1 MSNVTDSQIVARIER
16 LPLSSWHGKIGLV
29 IGTGFFFDAFDAMA
43 IAYTLPVLVGLWHL
57 GPSQIGFVI
66 SIGFA
71 GQLIGS
77 LFFGW
82 LAEKIGRVPCAVIAL
97 AIFSVMS
104 LACAFTWDLT
114 SMAVARF
121 IQGLGLGAEI
131 PILAT
136 YVNELASAKR
146 RGRFAIS
153 YQAMFALGLPI
164 TAFLG
169 AWIVPSFGWQWMFII
184 GAAPA
189 LIVLPFMWMLPESP
203 RWLANHGRAEEAD
216 RVLSR
221 IEAIISKNGAR
232 PLPPVAASTPMAAR
246 GETQIGGLFR
256 GMYLKRTLTVWAMWF
271 CTYIVTFGVLTWA
284 PTLWRTVYQLSV
296 EQALA
301 YTSILALIV
310 APGFIVT
317 ILLVDLIGR
326 RKLFMIGLFVA
337 PCRCSFLAIRPDLPA
352 FTTMLLMASSQFFI
366 GMLAL
371 ALSTYTAE
379 LYPTELRALGGG
391 FGNAWLRIGSIAG
404 PAFIGAVLPIAGLKA
419 VFLAF
424 GFFAL
429 LGGIVTALFAVETN
443 GRLLEQLS
451 PSLPPRGSRLDRCR
465 PRPRRRLA
473 RAKAFRPRRRRPLAR
488 SAYADRASRP
498 AARR

>member
-1 MSNVTDSQIVARIER
+1 MATSNATDSQIVARIER

-57 GPSQIGFVI
+57 APSQIGFVI

-97 AIFSVMS
+97 AIFSLMS
-104 LACAFTWDLT
+104 LVCAFTWDLN
-114 SMAVARF
+114 SMAAARF
-121 IQGLGLGAEI
+121 VQGLGLGAEI

-203 RWLANHGRAEEAD
+203 RWLANHGRGEEAD

-221 IEAIISKNGAR
+221 IEAIISKNGAK
-232 PLPPVAASTPMAAR
+232 PLPPVVAATPVAAR
-246 GETQIGGLFR
+246 GETQISGLFR
-256 GMYLKRTLTVWAMWF
+256 GIYLKRTLTVWAMWF

-284 PTLWRTVYQLSV
+284 PTLWRTVYHLSV
-296 EQALA
+296 QDALT

-310 APGFIVT
+310 APGLVVT
-317 ILLVDLIGR
+317 VLLVDVIGR
-326 RKLFMIGLFVA
+326 RKLFMMGLFCGA
-337 PCRCSFLAIRPDLPA
+337 LPMLFLAIRPDLPA

-404 PAFIGAVLPIAGLKA
+404 PAFIGAVLPLAGLKA

-424 GFFAL
+424 GLFAL
-429 LGGIVTALFAVETN
+429 LGGIVTAIFAIETN

-451 PSLPPRGSRLDRCR
+451 PSLPPRGET
-465 PRPRRRLA
+465 LA
-473 RAKAFRPRRRRPLAR
+473 TAQQ
-488 SAYADRASRP
+488 
-498 AARR
+498 AAGDD